1 MSCRRSSTPVAVA
14 FAAAGGWSSSVE
26 AAGCAS
32 PDSDTAAT
40 ANAAKLDLDVLMFS
54 PPCTNSG
61 DLRAASLSHSECTAG
76 PHRPPNGSIEPAR
89 MTPTTTGTPAAPLV
103 AGPPADPPTPDRP
116 PGTAAWQARVGRAGA
131 RLLRSRPGD
140 PGWARPALLLLL
152 TATGV
157 LYLWGLGA
165 SGWANSFYSAA
176 AQAGSVSWK
185 AFFYGSSDA
194 ANSITVDKTP
204 ASVWVMALSAR
215 IFGVNA
221 WSILVPQALMGVGT
235 VGVLYGTV
243 RRWFSP
249 GAALLSGAVLAV
261 TPVAA
266 LMFRFNNPDALL
278 TLLLTLGGYAT
289 VRALEQASTRWLV
302 VAAACVGFGFMT
314 KMLQALLVVPA
325 FAVAYLLAAPAPA
338 RRRVRQVLLAGL
350 GLLVSAGWWVAVVEL
365 VPAAY
370 RPYIG
375 GSQTNSILELAL
387 GYNGLGRLTGNET
400 GSVGGQIAWLL
411 PAALILLAAGLW
423 FTRRAP
429 RTDRV
434 RAAFVLWGGW
444 LLVTVAAF
452 SQMQGIFHPYYTV

>member
-1 MSCRRSSTPVAVA
+1 MTSTLPVPPMV
-14 FAAAGGWSSSVE
+14 
-26 AAGCAS
+26 
-32 PDSDTAAT
+32 
-40 ANAAKLDLDVLMFS
+40 S
-54 PPCTNSG
+54 PP
-61 DLRAASLSHSECTAG
+61 
-76 PHRPPNGSIEPAR
+76 
-89 MTPTTTGTPAAPLV
+89 
-103 AGPPADPPTPDRP
+103 PPADAAPSANRP
-116 PGTAAWQARVGRAGA
+116 
-131 RLLRSRPGD
+131 RSRWSGLLLGRKD
-140 PGWARPALLLLL
+140 ELWVRPSLLALLVL
-152 TATGV
+152 TGF
-157 LYLWGLGA
+157 LYIWGLGR
-165 SGWANSFYSAA
+165 SGWANAFYSAA
-176 AQAGSVSWK
+176 VQAGSVSWK

-278 TLLLTLGGYAT
+278 SLLLTLGGYAT